1 MGKLRALALGYLWLA
16 ASVTLAAQAPGG
28 NVPELASESG
38 GTFNPVAREELNQGI
53 AAYKNAHYDEA
64 ISRFERALQIEPGS
78 EVAAK
83 YLGTAWAQQV
93 VPGLDTPDNL
103 NGAGRAITIFR
114 RILDKSPHDADSM
127 KQIAA
132 IDFSIKNFDEAKEWQ
147 KRVLNEEPG
156 SAEAAYMVGVIDWTL
171 AHQNVLNVL
180 QSAGLQDDG
189 EGNRA
194 ASPALLGEI
203 KAQNFA
209 LVTEGLEYLTRAV
222 DNRPD
227 YEEAMIYLN
236 LTYRRKADVDC
247 ADESAREEDLAQA
260 KEWTRKAMEQRAAGE
275 QKRKAQ
281 AEPAHP

>member
-1 MGKLRALALGYLWLA
+1 
-16 ASVTLAAQAPGG
+16 
-28 NVPELASESG
+28 
-38 GTFNPVAREELNQGI
+38 
-53 AAYKNAHYDEA
+53 
-64 ISRFERALQIEPGS
+64 
-78 EVAAK
+78 
-83 YLGTAWAQQV
+83 
-93 VPGLDTPDNL
+93 
-103 NGAGRAITIFR
+103 
-114 RILDKSPHDADSM
+114 
-127 KQIAA
+127 
-132 IDFSIKNFDEAKEWQ
+132 
-147 KRVLNEEPG
+147 
-156 SAEAAYMVGVIDWTL
+156 VGVIDWTL